1 MVNKYTWLE
10 IAEQLSVGGWHL
22 FNRVSFE
29 ARSISVAKAISGSLW
44 RSHTTC
50 VSKNCSK
57 TAQVNLGDLQD
68 YFGGEMAFIEID
80 TSDPLQ
86 VAGILKG
93 AIDDFSSRAG
103 KEAAVIDITSFRRE
117 ELLMLLAMLS
127 MLPPDITTNWSLAY
141 VGAKDMGEWLSGKV
155 TSIRSVFGY
164 PGDVWP
170 SKSTRLIVLMGFEIG
185 RARTIIETYEPA
197 EILLGMGRKSD
208 FISEEL
214 YTRNKK
220 LVDEL
225 ALELKVNVQQRFE
238 FSARDPL
245 IVASELESVIQD
257 AQRSNIV
264 IAPLHTKLST
274 VGVGLYAL
282 KYPAVQICY
291 AAVEEYNE
299 EVYSAPGSHV
309 YMVPLG

>member
-1 MVNKYTWLE
+1 MSPPRFYLGW
-10 IAEQLSVGGWHL
+10 AESQ
-22 FNRVSFE
+22 
-29 ARSISVAKAISGSLW
+29 
-44 RSHTTC
+44 
-50 VSKNCSK
+50 
-57 TAQVNLGDLQD
+57 
-68 YFGGEMAFIEID
+68 
-80 TSDPLQ
+80 
-86 VAGILKG
+86 IL
-93 AIDDFSSRAG
+93 
-103 KEAAVIDITSFRRE
+103 
-117 ELLMLLAMLS
+117 
-127 MLPPDITTNWSLAY
+127 
-141 VGAKDMGEWLSGKV
+141 
-155 TSIRSVFGY
+155 
-164 PGDVWP
+164 
-170 SKSTRLIVLMGFEIG
+170 
-185 RARTIIETYEPA
+185 
-197 EILLGMGRKSD
+197 
-208 FISEEL
+208 ISEEL

-299 EVYSAPGSHV
+299 EVLFGTRESRIYGADRVDICVSDNWRYVRLSLRSKRA
-309 YMVPLG
+309 